1 MGKGVRSVFNLDITE
16 NREAELRKD
25 GAGGKAFSGFASRY
39 GVFLIIAVLL
49 VVGGFASPKF
59 FSVTNFLNILSA
71 VSILGITA
79 AGMAFVI
86 YCGKYGDLSVPMTMA
101 ISGVIAVE
109 LMRYGMVPAI
119 IGALCT
125 GCIIGVINGFVIG
138 KLQVNAIIWTLGM
151 NFIIEGL
158 IRWSYGGG
166 QIYPDMATADT
177 YKTGFLLPLMFKLDP
192 NVLNIDLV
200 PKAGAFNSLAITYF
214 WGGVPLMLIVMV
226 CVMAVCF
233 FVLNKTS
240 YGNKLKIVGSNY
252 EVGNM
257 SGIRATSVVMRA
269 FIISSLCAALAGIF
283 ITSMNKVGAFYV
295 GQGYDFQ
302 SVTAI
307 ILGGMSLAGGRGNHI
322 GVFGGVFT
330 IGLISNILTLFGVGT
345 FTQKIIMGA
354 IFIVVVAF
362 NASSLRK
369 MGRDY
374 A

>member
-1 MGKGVRSVFNLDITE
+1 MDNLDTS
-16 NREAELRKD
+16 
-25 GAGGKAFSGFASRY
+25 AGQGQTAVLQKGNNPGSIISNIASRY

-49 VVGGFASPKF
+49 VVGGFASPNF
-59 FSVTNFLNILSA
+59 FSVANFLNVFSA
-71 VSILGITA
+71 VSILGIAA
-79 AGMAFVI
+79 AGMAFVL
-86 YCGKYGDLSVPMTMA
+86 YCGKFGDMSVPMTMA
-101 ISGVIAVE
+101 LSGVIAVE
-109 LMRYGMVPAI
+109 LMRYGLALAI

-125 GCIIGVINGFVIG
+125 GFVIGVVNGFVIG
-138 KLQVNAIIWTLGM
+138 KLRVNAIIWTLGM
-151 NFIIEGL
+151 HFIIEGL

-177 YKTGFLLPLMFKLDP
+177 YKTGFLLPLMFKFDK
-192 NVLNIDLV
+192 NILNIDLV
-200 PKAGAFNSLAITYF
+200 PKAEAFNSLAQTYF
-214 WGGVPLMLIVMV
+214 LGRVPLMLIVMI

-233 FVLNKTS
+233 FILTKTS
-240 YGNKLKIVGSNY
+240 FGNKLKVVGSNY
-252 EVGNM
+252 DVGNM
-257 SGIRATSVVMRA
+257 SGIRATNVVMCA
-269 FIISSLCAALAGIF
+269 FIISSICAALAGIF

-345 FTQKIIMGA
+345 FTQKIIMGG

>member
-1 MGKGVRSVFNLDITE
+1 MFNLDTS
-16 NREAELRKD
+16 AEPGEELLAAAKR
-25 GAGGKAFSGFASRY
+25 GTGGNLVSGVASRY
-39 GVFLIIAVLL
+39 GVFLIIAILL

-59 FSVTNFLNILSA
+59 FSAANFLNILTA
-71 VSILGITA
+71 VSILGIAA
-79 AGMAFVI
+79 AGVAFVI
-86 YCGKYGDLSVPMTMA
+86 YCGKFGDLSVPMTMA

-119 IGALCT
+119 AGALCT
-125 GCIIGVINGFVIG
+125 GFIIGLINGIVIG
-138 KLQVNAIIWTLGM
+138 KLRVNAIIWTLGM

-166 QIYPDMATADT
+166 QIYPDMANADT
-177 YKTGFLLPLMFKLDP
+177 YKTGFLLPLMFKLDS
-192 NVLNIDLV
+192 NILNIDLI
-200 PKAGAFNSLAITYF
+200 PKAEAFNSLAQTYF
-214 WGGVPLMLIVMV
+214 WGRVPLMLVVMI

-233 FVLNKTS
+233 FILTKTS
-240 YGNKLKIVGSNY
+240 YGNKLKVVGSNY
-252 EVGNM
+252 DVGNM
-257 SGIRATSVVMRA
+257 SGIRAASVVMRA
-269 FIISSLCAALAGIF
+269 FIISSICAALAGIF

-302 SVTAI
+302 AVTAI
-307 ILGGMSLAGGRGNHI
+307 ILGGMSLAGGRGNHL

-345 FTQKIIMGA
+345 FTQKIIMGG

-369 MGRDY
+369 LGRDD